1 MGKELMNPILQ
12 LESVTRKF
20 GGLTA
25 LDEVSFQIKPGEIVG
40 LIGPNG
46 AGKTT
51 LVNLVTAVYGVTRGR
66 IFFDGQRIDG
76 LKSHEISRK
85 GIARTFQIV
94 QPFPKMTVC
103 ENVAAGALFAGGA
116 KSINEAKEQAL
127 EHLRFVGLA
136 DLVGHSASALTL
148 ANRKRL
154 ELAKSLAMKPK
165 LLLLDEVNA
174 GLNNVEINK
183 ALALIRSLAERGIT
197 ILIIEHLM
205 KVVLALCSRIVVLH
219 HGQLIAEG
227 VPTDVVRNPRV
238 IEAYLGA
245 HFANQRQKER
255 LR

>member
-1 MGKELMNPILQ
+1 MNPILQ
-12 LESVTRKF
+12 LENVTRKF

-25 LDEVSFQIKPGEIVG
+25 LDRISFQVKPGEIVG

-51 LVNLVTAVYGVTRGR
+51 LVNLVTAVYGVTAGSIR
-66 IFFDGQRIDG
+66 FDGRRIDG
-76 LKSHEISRK
+76 LKSYEISRM

-94 QPFPKMTVC
+94 QPFPRMTVC

-116 KSINEAKEQAL
+116 GNLKEAKEQAM
-127 EHLRFVGLA
+127 EHLRFVGLGDFA
-136 DLVGHSASALTL
+136 SRSASALTL

-183 ALALIRSLAERGIT
+183 ALALIRSLVERGIT

-205 KVVLALCSRIVVLH
+205 KVVLALCSRVVVLH

-245 HFANQRQKER
+245 HFANQQQKEKDDE
-255 LR
+255 